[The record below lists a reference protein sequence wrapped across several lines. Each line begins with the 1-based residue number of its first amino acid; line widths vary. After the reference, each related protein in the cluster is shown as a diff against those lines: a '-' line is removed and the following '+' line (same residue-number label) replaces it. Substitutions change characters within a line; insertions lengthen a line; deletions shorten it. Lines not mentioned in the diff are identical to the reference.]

1 MERSKVYTNSSPR
14 QAFQGG
20 RLLAVAATILATSFA
35 GCTADP
41 PAEPPEAAVAVQRA
55 TPTVVTER
63 VVHDS
68 DDPAIWIHP
77 EDPSQSLI
85 LGTDKDV
92 DGALYAF
99 DLSGRVVGRVS
110 DLKRPNNVDIELG
123 LTLGGV
129 ATDIAVLTERYANSI
144 RVFTLPDLLPV
155 DGGGIEVF
163 VGEEQR
169 APMGISLYK
178 RPSDGVIYAV
188 VGRKE
193 GPLEGYLWQYR
204 LEDDGTGTVKGTK
217 VREFG
222 AYSGGKEIEAI
233 AVDDAL
239 GYVYYSDELLGV
251 HKYRAD
257 PDAADAGTEL
267 ALFATEGS
275 P

>member
-1 MERSKVYTNSSPR
+1 MERSKVYTNSRPR
-14 QAFQGG
+14 QASQGG

-41 PAEPPEAAVAVQRA
+41 PAEPPESAVEIQRV

-63 VVHDS
+63 VVHDA

-155 DGGGIEVF
+155 DGEGIEVF

-169 APMGISLYK
+169 APMGISLYN
-178 RPSDGVIYAV
+178 
-188 VGRKE
+188 GR
-193 GPLEGYLWQYR
+193 R
-204 LEDDGTGTVKGTK
+204 C
-217 VREFG
+217 
-222 AYSGGKEIEAI
+222 
-233 AVDDAL
+233 
-239 GYVYYSDELLGV
+239 
-251 HKYRAD
+251 
-257 PDAADAGTEL
+257 
-267 ALFATEGS
+267 S